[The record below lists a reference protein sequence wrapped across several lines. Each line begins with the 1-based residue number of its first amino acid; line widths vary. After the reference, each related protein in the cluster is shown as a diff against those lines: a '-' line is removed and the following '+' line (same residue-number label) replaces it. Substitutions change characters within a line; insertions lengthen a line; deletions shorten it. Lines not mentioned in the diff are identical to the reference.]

1 VRIEI
6 LSEAED
12 DLVAGAKFYERRRAG
27 LGEYFLNSLYSDID
41 SLLLYAG
48 IHRLIF
54 GFHRALSKR
63 FPFAIFY
70 RFDRDKQL
78 IRVYRVLDL
87 RRPEMRLAD
96 NSVGRD
102 QRRLDHSAH
111 GSDPLLVADD
121 ECSIAVIHCT

>member
-1 VRIEI
+1 MRIEI

-70 RFDRDKQL
+70 RFDRDEEL

-87 RRPEMRLAD
+87 RR
-96 NSVGRD
+96 
-102 QRRLDHSAH
+102 
-111 GSDPLLVADD
+111 DPLWIRERLR
-121 ECSIAVIHCT
+121 

>member
-70 RFDRDKQL
+70 RFDRDKGRNQF
-78 IRVYRVLDL
+78 
-87 RRPEMRLAD
+87 LA
-96 NSVGRD
+96 
-102 QRRLDHSAH
+102 
-111 GSDPLLVADD
+111 
-121 ECSIAVIHCT
+121 